1 MLVRND
7 LFLKFLKYSF
17 VGFFST
23 LIYFLSVY
31 ILVELLLM
39 EPIMGSAFSFLI
51 MTVFSFFL
59 NKKYTFKSDFSNQ
72 KLVRFFI
79 VSGIG
84 FMLNFVIM
92 YSIVSLLSYHY
103 FLGELAT
110 ILVIPLVNFLLNN
123 YWTFK

>member
-7 LFLKFLKYSF
+7 LVLKFIKYSF

-23 LIYFLSVY
+23 LVYFLSVY
-31 ILVELLLM
+31 VLVELLHM
-39 EPIMGSAFSFLI
+39 EPIMGSANSFLI

-59 NKKYTFKSDFSNQ
+59 NKKYTFNSEFSKQ

-84 FMLNFVIM
+84 FVLNFAIM
-92 YSIVSLLSYHY
+92 YGITSLLSYHY
-103 FLGELAT
+103 FIGELVT